1 MDATPIDFLALHAH
15 DAARPDGDGESV
27 LARKWAALHAVA
39 ELVASLGDVEPGPV
53 PEAEVFAPAL
63 ERAGGWRLNLARQ
76 GVDDIAA
83 MLEPGLSALLTVHG
97 QGGDTRAA
105 ATALWQEFDRARQ
118 PLLALA
124 LAAQDAH

>member
-1 MDATPIDFLALHAH
+1 MDATPIDFMVPYAH
-15 DAARPDGDGESV
+15 DAAQPGGEGGSA
-27 LARKWAALHAVA
+27 LAQKWAALHAVA
-39 ELVASLGDVEPGPV
+39 ELVASLGHVEPGPV
-53 PEAEVFAPAL
+53 PEAEVFGPAL
-63 ERAGGWRLNLARQ
+63 ERAGGWRLDLARQ

-105 ATALWQEFDRARQ
+105 ATALWHEFDRARQ

-124 LAAQDAH
+124 HAAQDIG